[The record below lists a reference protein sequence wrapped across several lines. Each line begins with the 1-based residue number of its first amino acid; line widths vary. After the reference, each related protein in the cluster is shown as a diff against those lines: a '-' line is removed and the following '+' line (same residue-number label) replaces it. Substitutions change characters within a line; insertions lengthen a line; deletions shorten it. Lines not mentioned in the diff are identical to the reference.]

1 MCPRKTFVIDV
12 IIQEELMRSY
22 WVPMILNAVGLIAHV
37 ENLKNPDTKSSDLNE
52 SKMNEIIVSV
62 NRTYSIIE
70 VDKLHCELRI
80 MDRIYQVCINEI
92 KSLKGYNITPS

>member
-37 ENLKNPDTKSSDLNE
+37 ENLKNPDTKICDIE
-52 SKMNEIIVSV
+52 SKMNEFILSI
-62 NRTYSIIE
+62 NRAYSIIE
-70 VDKLHCELRI
+70 ADKLHRELRI
-80 MDRIYQVCINEI
+80 LDWIFYHVCSNEI
-92 KSLKGYNITPS
+92 KKFESL

>member
-37 ENLKNPDTKSSDLNE
+37 ENLKNPDTKICDIE
-52 SKMNEIIVSV
+52 SKMNEFILSI
-62 NRTYSIIE
+62 NRAYPIIE
-70 VDKLHCELRI
+70 ADKLHRELRI
-80 MDRIYQVCINEI
+80 LDWIFYHVCSNEI
-92 KSLKGYNITPS
+92 KKFESL

>member
-37 ENLKNPDTKSSDLNE
+37 ENLKNPDTKVCDLIE
-52 SKMNEIIVSV
+52 SKMNEIILTIIQSH
-62 NRTYSIIE
+62 SIIE

-80 MDRIYQVCINEI
+80 MDWIFI
-92 KSLKGYNITPS
+92 KFALMK

>member
-37 ENLKNPDTKSSDLNE
+37 ENLKNPDTKVCDLIE
-52 SKMNEIIVSV
+52 SKMNEIILTIIQSH
-62 NRTYSIIE
+62 SIIE
-70 VDKLHCELRI
+70 ADILHRELRI
-80 MDRIYQVCINEI
+80 LMDFVSCLE
-92 KSLKGYNITPS
+92 

>member
-37 ENLKNPDTKSSDLNE
+37 ENLKNPDTKICNLNE
-52 SKMNEIIVSV
+52 SKMNEIIL
-62 NRTYSIIE
+62 TIIQTHSIIE
-70 VDKLHCELRI
+70 ADKLHGELRI
-80 MDRIYQVCINEI
+80 LDWIFYQVSINEI
-92 KSLKGYNITPS
+92 KKFERL

>member
-22 WVPMILNAVGLIAHV
+22 WVPMIPNAVGLIAHV
-37 ENLKNPDTKSSDLNE
+37 ENLKNPDTKISDLNE

-80 MDRIYQVCINEI
+80 MDWIFI
-92 KSLKGYNITPS
+92 KFALTK

>member
-37 ENLKNPDTKSSDLNE
+37 ENLKNPDTKISYLNE
-52 SKMNEIIVSV
+52 SKMNEIIVSM

-80 MDRIYQVCINEI
+80 MDWIFI
-92 KSLKGYNITPS
+92 KFALTK

>member
-37 ENLKNPDTKSSDLNE
+37 EDLKNPDTKISDLYE
-52 SKMNEIIVSV
+52 FKMHEIIL
-62 NRTYSIIE
+62 TIIQT
-70 VDKLHCELRI
+70 L
-80 MDRIYQVCINEI
+80 QN
-92 KSLKGYNITPS
+92 

>member
-37 ENLKNPDTKSSDLNE
+37 ENLKNPDTKVCDLIE
-52 SKMNEIIVSV
+52 SKMNEIMLSI
-62 NRTYSIIE
+62 NRLMKLLKQTNCIE
-70 VDKLHCELRI
+70 
-80 MDRIYQVCINEI
+80 N
-92 KSLKGYNITPS
+92 